1 MDLGSRPPFG
11 AAFSFFNPDSP
22 CVLEVS
28 PMKDQQGL
36 HPRSIRTPSA
46 CAQCAGKA
54 EQSETPGIKSIVS
67 TVVKRDLGTVQ

>member
-11 AAFSFFNPDSP
+11 AAFSFSTQSPP

-54 EQSETPGIKSIVS
+54 EQSETSALVDVY